1 MAESPSHKFG
11 QIIGNLIESIM
22 KPPLEDFCREF
33 GLYLDYQG
41 KERAARSGKKV
52 TWSDKYGN
60 LHDLDYVIER
70 GGSDSD
76 IGQPVAFIEVAWRRY
91 TKYSRNK
98 AQEIQ
103 GAVRPLAEKY
113 RWNNPFLGAV
123 LSGVFTSGSIE
134 QLTSLGFHVLYFPYE
149 TIVDAFSQE
158 GINIQFD
165 EDMPD
170 SEFQNCVSLL
180 EQAPPSLFESVKQS
194 LVQTNESALQDFLT
208 ALGTRLSRLVER
220 IVIIPLYGKVNE
232 FSTVESALSF
242 LNEHPIS
249 ESSQTF
255 RKYEVIVSFS
265 NGDDVKGSFP
275 SKQKAKDFIQFVTSQ

>member
-22 KPPLEDFCREF
+22 KPYLENFCQEY

-41 KERAARSGKKV
+41 KDRAARRGKRV
-52 TWSDKYGN
+52 RWSDQYGN
-60 LHDLDYVIER
+60 FHDLDYVIER

-91 TKYSRNK
+91 TKHSRNK

-113 RWNNPFLGAV
+113 QWNNPFLAAV

-134 QLTSLGFHVLYFPYE
+134 QLISLGFHVLYFPYE
-149 TIVDAFSQE
+149 TIVDAFSQQ
-158 GINIQFD
+158 GIDIQFD
-165 EDMPD
+165 EATPD
-170 SEFQNCVSLL
+170 KEFQRCIDSL

-194 LVQTNESALQDFLT
+194 LLQANEGVLQDFLT

-220 IVIIPLYGKVNE
+220 IVIIPLYGKINE
-232 FSTVESALSF
+232 FSTVENALSF
-242 LNEHPIS
+242 LDEHPIY
-249 ESSQTF
+249 ESSETF
-255 RKYEVIVSFS
+255 RKYEVAISFS
-265 NGDDVKGSFP
+265 NGDRVEGSFA
-275 SKQKAKDFIQFVTSQ
+275 SKQKTRDFIQFVTNQ